1 MDHIFFIKNR
11 EILLIMKNTD
21 LLLYSNLCLNST
33 KFQRKWASHSG
44 TEARGT
50 WQTMIFTYFVSS
62 LPLKFSNTLPLIHL
76 EVRSLFIGV
85 TFFLLNICALRISIQ
100 KEKTMS
106 FSSYWW
112 TWQEENIENE
122 VDVQKQPLEVFH
134 SYIFLLFSLE
144 ILQYL

>member
-1 MDHIFFIKNR
+1 
-11 EILLIMKNTD
+11 MKNTD

-44 TEARGT
+44 TGARGT

-85 TFFLLNICALRISIQ
+85 TFFLLNICALKISIQ
-100 KEKTMS
+100 KEKMYVI
-106 FSSYWW
+106 F
-112 TWQEENIENE
+112 QLLMNIKRRKYRKCSRCSE
-122 VDVQKQPLEVFH
+122 VAIAGVPFK
-134 SYIFLLFSLE
+134 YFLLFSLK
-144 ILQYL
+144 ILQYSQEKT